1 MGAHLAVP
9 PILPDAHTWLRN
21 ADRSTRPAIDGTVFQ
36 NQRLPNMLPPWIG
49 IPTILAALAGLLAGL
64 RRYRAWAEVDPEWTR
79 KGAHVAMGGLT
90 LTFPWLFDAAWP
102 VVVLAALAL
111 TLMIGLRVSE
121 MLHEALGQ
129 ALHGVDRTSYGEL
142 CFPVAVGGLF
152 VLSAGDPLL
161 FCVPILLLGLADPVA
176 AVIGLRHG
184 RILYTTDDGI
194 KTGEG
199 SAGFLLV
206 AFFCVHVPLLLGTDT
221 GRLETLLIAL
231 IVGLLVTALEAI
243 SWRGLDNL
251 FVPLGGYALLTS
263 HMAMSAEALL
273 LRLVVIALLLSVP
286 FLWYRRSTLNGSASF
301 MAALVG
307 YVTWSIGGLAW
318 LAAPALLYF
327 GYTTLWPAATRKMP
341 HGHRV
346 HNVLGV
352 ASVGL
357 GWLVLAVAAGVPSLL
372 YPHTV
377 AYATFVAVIGIEHT
391 AAFHEADASGL
402 ARGDLPFLAVST
414 LRSALPFLP
423 LLWVVEGAQL
433 SMMAALGVGLVAA
446 VGITATI
453 LYAYAPTF
461 REAPNAFF
469 LHLKRAALVASTS
482 SLSLLALLVV
492 KAA

>member
-1 MGAHLAVP
+1 
-9 PILPDAHTWLRN
+9 
-21 ADRSTRPAIDGTVFQ
+21 
-36 NQRLPNMLPPWIG
+36 MLPPWIG

-64 RRYRAWAEVDPEWTR
+64 RRYRAGAEVGPEWTR
-79 KGAHVAMGGLT
+79 KSAHIAMGGVT
-90 LTFPWLFDAAWP
+90 LTFPWVFDAVWP
-102 VVVLAALAL
+102 VVVLTALAL
-111 TLMIGLRVSE
+111 ALMIGLRVVGP
-121 MLHEALGQ
+121 LHEAMGR
-129 ALHGVDRTSYGEL
+129 ALYGIDRASYGDL
-142 CFPVAVGGLF
+142 CFPVAVGGLY

-161 FCVPILLLGLADPVA
+161 FCVPILLLGLADPA
-176 AVIGLRHG
+176 AAAIGLRHG
-184 RILYTTDDGI
+184 RVLYTTDDGI
-194 KTGEG
+194 KSGEG
-199 SAGFLLV
+199 SAGFFLV

-221 GRLETLLIAL
+221 GRAETLLIAL
-231 IVGLLVTALEAI
+231 IVGLLVTALEAV

-251 FVPLGGYALLTS
+251 FVPFGGYALLTS
-263 HMAMSAEALL
+263 HLAMSAGALL
-273 LRLVVIALLLSVP
+273 LRLVAIALLLSIP

-327 GYTTLWPAATRKMP
+327 GYTILWPAAARKSP

-357 GWLVLAVAAGVPSLL
+357 GWLVLAVAVDAPTLL
-372 YPHTV
+372 YPHIV
-377 AYATFVAVIGIEHT
+377 AYAAYVAVIGVEHT
-391 AAFHEADASGL
+391 TAFHEADAPGL
-402 ARGDLPFLAVST
+402 ARDALPFLAAST

-423 LLWVVEGAQL
+423 LLWLVEGARL
-433 SMMAALGVGLVAA
+433 AMMAALGVGLVAA

-461 REAPNAFF
+461 REAPNAFS
-469 LHLKRAALVASTS
+469 LHLKRAALVAGTS

-492 KAA
+492 EAA

>member
-1 MGAHLAVP
+1 
-9 PILPDAHTWLRN
+9 
-21 ADRSTRPAIDGTVFQ
+21 
-36 NQRLPNMLPPWIG
+36 MLPPWIG

-79 KGAHVAMGGLT
+79 KVAHVVMGGVT
-90 LTFPWLFDAAWP
+90 LTFPWVFEAVWP
-102 VVVLAALAL
+102 VVLLASLAL
-111 TLMIGLRVSE
+111 LLMIGLRASE
-121 MLHEALGQ
+121 TLHESMGRALYGI
-129 ALHGVDRTSYGEL
+129 DRASYGEL
-142 CFPVAVGGLF
+142 CFPIAIGLLF
-152 VLSAGDPLL
+152 VLSEGDPIL
-161 FCVPILLLGLADPVA
+161 FCVPILLLGLADPAA

-184 RILYTTDDGI
+184 KVLYTTDDGI
-194 KTGEG
+194 KSGEG
-199 SAGFLLV
+199 SAGFFLV

-307 YVTWSIGGLAW
+307 YVTWSIGGVSW

-377 AYATFVAVIGIEHT
+377 AYAAFVAVIGIEHT
-391 AAFHEADASGL
+391 EAFQDADASGL
-402 ARGDLPFLAVST
+402 ARDDLPFLVAST
-414 LRSALPFLP
+414 LRSAVPFLP
-423 LLWVVEGAQL
+423 LLWLVEGTRL
-433 SMMAALGVGLVAA
+433 STMAPLGVGLVAA
-446 VGITATI
+446 VGLTVAI
-453 LYAYAPTF
+453 LYAYAPAF
-461 REAPNAFF
+461 RDQPNAFF
-469 LHLKRAALVASTS
+469 LHATRAALVAGTS
-482 SLSLLALLVV
+482 SLCVLVLLIIEAS
-492 KAA
+492 